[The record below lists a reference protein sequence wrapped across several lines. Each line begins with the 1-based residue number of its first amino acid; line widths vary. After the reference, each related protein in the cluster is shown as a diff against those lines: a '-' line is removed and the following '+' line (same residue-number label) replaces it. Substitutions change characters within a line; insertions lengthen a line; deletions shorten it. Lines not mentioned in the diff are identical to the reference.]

1 MSKNTNRKRK
11 NRTPDQTEQMELIE
25 QMELTEATE
34 LPESAEQAEPVAQIE
49 EVEQIEQTEE
59 IEQIHRRKSNMSE
72 MFQDRVVNIKVIGIG
87 GAGNNVINRMIE
99 AGVGGV
105 DFIAVNTDKQDLNK
119 SICDNKIQ
127 IGEKLTGG
135 MGAGSKPEIGKKSA
149 EESRAAL
156 AKALEGTDMVFIT
169 AGMGGGTGT
178 GAAPIVA
185 EIAHEA
191 GILTVGVVTKPFKF
205 EGANRMRQAEQGISD
220 LNGKVDSLIIIPNDR
235 LKYVTDQKITFA
247 NAFGIADDVLKQA
260 VTSISELVGFCKN
273 VIINLDFA
281 DVSAVMKDAG
291 RAHMGVGVASG
302 REKAEQAATAA
313 VSSPLLETSINGA
326 TGVLVN
332 VTGSAEMTLDDVETA
347 AGIVQEA
354 ANPDANIIFGA
365 TIDESFN
372 DEMRVT
378 VIATGFDVKAETFT
392 GYAPKAA
399 AKTAAPAAKPAA
411 PSFVPEDIDTPVA
424 AAKQPAR
431 VGDMADIDEI
441 FSIFKR

>member
-1 MSKNTNRKRK
+1 M
-11 NRTPDQTEQMELIE
+11 PDF
-25 QMELTEATE
+25 
-34 LPESAEQAEPVAQIE
+34 E
-49 EVEQIEQTEE
+49 E
-59 IEQIHRRKSNMSE
+59 K
-72 MFQDRVVNIKVIGIG
+72 VVSIKVIGVG
-87 GAGNNVINRMIE
+87 GAGNNVVNRMLA

-105 DFIAVNTDKQDLNK
+105 DFVVVNTDKQDLNK
-119 SICDNKIQ
+119 SNCKNKIQ

-135 MGAGSKPEIGKKSA
+135 MGAGSKPDIGKRSA
-149 EESRAAL
+149 EESRAAI
-156 AKALEGTDMVFIT
+156 AKALEDTDMVFIT

-185 EIAHEA
+185 DLAHEA

-205 EGANRMRQAEQGISD
+205 EGANRMRQAEQGIAD
-220 LNGKVDSLIIIPNDR
+220 LSEKVDSLIIIPNDR

-291 RAHMGVGVASG
+291 RAHMGVGVAAG

-332 VTGSAEMTLDDVETA
+332 VTGSTEMTLDDVETA

-365 TIDESFN
+365 TIDESFQ

-378 VIATGFDVKAETFT
+378 VIATGFDGKVESFS
-392 GYAPKAA
+392 GFAPKAA
-399 AKTAAPAAKPAA
+399 AKSAPAA

-424 AAKQPAR
+424 ASRQPSKPS
-431 VGDMADIDEI
+431 DMADIDEI